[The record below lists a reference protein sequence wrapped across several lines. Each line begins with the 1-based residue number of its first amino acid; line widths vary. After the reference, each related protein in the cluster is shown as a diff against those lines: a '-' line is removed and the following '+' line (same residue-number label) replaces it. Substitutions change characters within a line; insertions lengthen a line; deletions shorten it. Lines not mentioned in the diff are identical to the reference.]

1 MDFTDKELAGRDGSP
16 SRPALGRLGEASLP
30 SSAPSVPSV
39 VKIFVK
45 LRDSDRLQD
54 KEINEQRLRCFF
66 FAILAFSCGEF
77 IFGCT

>member
-1 MDFTDKELAGRDGSP
+1 MFILVAAGRAG
-16 SRPALGRLGEASLP
+16 
-30 SSAPSVPSV
+30 PSV

-54 KEINEQRLRCFF
+54 KEIKEKRLRCFF

-77 IFGCT
+77 ILGCT